1 MSRFLI
7 SIGLVVFSVGCR
19 VSGPTG
25 GPWLGSGLQRIP
37 PPPTGSIGKAD
48 VPSPYYQPSNQ
59 PRAKLSSNLGTA
71 NSPSDHVVVA
81 PAQGTGPN
89 NLSSDLSNS
98 VPQRPLN
105 RVVSSTSSDSYSAT
119 STAEGKTSSPLTS
132 IPAKTYP
139 VAVESPG
146 TAPVKAAGVAN
157 SWRSPTRMIQSRGS
171 PDERIQDSTMSK
183 TGEPTVTSGQDQ
195 SVLVGTPIRIVESN
209 SLQIPPA
216 VAIRPMPV
224 NDATLAVT
232 EPRRLEA
239 GPDQWT
245 EITNLPVV
253 RQSIID
259 APKGLQYAQSSVDP
273 FNRGTISHRRSQ
285 AGWRAA
291 APTIRRTQ

>member
-48 VPSPYYQPSNQ
+48 VPSSYYQPSNQ
-59 PRAKLSSNLGTA
+59 PRANLSSNLGTE
-71 NSPSDHVVVA
+71 NPPSDHVVVA
-81 PAQGTGPN
+81 PAQGGGSG
-89 NLSSDLSNS
+89 NLSSDLPNS
-98 VPQRPLN
+98 VPQRPSN
-105 RVVSSTSSDSYSAT
+105 RVVSSTSTDSHSAT
-119 STAEGKTSSPLTS
+119 STAEGKASSPLIS
-132 IPAKTYP
+132 NPAETNS

-157 SWRSPTRMIQSRGS
+157 SWRSPTRMIQSRGV
-171 PDERIQDSTMSK
+171 PDERIQDSTTSK
-183 TGEPTVTSGQDQ
+183 TRKTSVTSEQDQ
-195 SVLVGTPIRIVESN
+195 SVLVDTPIRIVESN
-209 SLQIPPA
+209 SLRIPPTLD
-216 VAIRPMPV
+216 IRPMPV

-232 EPRRLEA
+232 EPRRLEVGA
-239 GPDQWT
+239 DQWT

-259 APKGLQYAQSSVDP
+259 APKGLQYAQSSVAP

-285 AGWRAA
+285 VGWRAA
-291 APTIRRTQ
+291 TPTIRRTQ